1 MNARTPLGDLS
12 LQDRRAIRRAAK
24 RRQKRLWWF
33 AAPVGLLVVFL
44 IAFTVDA
51 LLTSGKT
58 ARNVEVAG
66 VDVGNLDDAALD
78 EAIATIES
86 DFGRRPVEIRLPETT
101 ITTNAADAGLR
112 VDAEATAEAVNDE
125 GRGFVLARPFGWLG
139 RFFSPS
145 TVDLHFAAAELADAP
160 ALNELE
166 ASIATDPVEPS
177 VELVDGAFALVA
189 GQPGLGI
196 APQTI
201 LDQLPEAA
209 AAGSTPIVVDAVP
222 SPIAPSVTDD
232 VVQAAIDEWN
242 AKTAAG
248 LTISVGGESTR
259 QFGAGE
265 LRSWLTLSVA
275 GAEITAAP
283 DADAIRA
290 MLEDRFADLGDLGAP
305 GPITIVDGAPVAA
318 PGEPGTKCCTPD
330 APDAIFDAI
339 ETGAGTVRLELETV
353 DRGEDYLAELG
364 IVELVGEF
372 TTNHDCCQGRVDNIQ
387 RLGEIIRGQIV
398 MPGERFSVNEFVG
411 PRTIEKGFVGGG
423 VIYQGVFKSDIG
435 GGISQFITTFFNAV
449 FFAGLD
455 YDTYQSH
462 SIYISRYP
470 RGREATISYPAP
482 DFAIVNTSE
491 YPVLI
496 WSTWTDTSITVE
508 LYSTKHIEVTQTGQ
522 VDEAAGACTRVTT
535 FRERVYPDGEV
546 VEDSVFALYQP
557 SEGIGCDGRPTVPP
571 TPAPTPAATPEPEP
585 EPTPVPE
592 PTVPVE
598 PTPEPP
604 AEPTPEPPV
613 EPTPEVPPP
622 VTEPPPA

>member
-1 MNARTPLGDLS
+1 MNARTPTGELT

-24 RRQKRLWWF
+24 RRKKRLWWF
-33 AAPVGLLVVFL
+33 AAPVGILVVFL
-44 IAFTVDA
+44 VAFAIDA
-51 LLTSGKT
+51 GLTSGRT

-66 VDVGNLDDAALD
+66 VDVGNLDDADLD
-78 EAIATIES
+78 EAMVAIES
-86 DFGRRPVEIRLPETT
+86 DFSRRAVEIRLPESTMS
-101 ITTNAADAGLR
+101 TNAADVGLR
-112 VDAEATAEAVNDE
+112 VDVAATVDAVNE
-125 GRGFVLARPFGWLG
+125 VGSGFIVTRPFGWLG
-139 RFFSPS
+139 RFFSPAA
-145 TVDLHFAAAELADAP
+145 VDLRFAAADLADAP
-160 ALNELE
+160 ALRELE
-166 ASIATDPVEPS
+166 ASITADPVEPS
-177 VELVDGAFALVA
+177 VDLVDGELVLVA
-189 GQPGLGI
+189 GQPGRGI

-201 LDQLPEAA
+201 LDQLPAAA
-209 AAGSTPIVVDAVP
+209 AAGATPIVVDAEP
-222 SPIAPSVTDD
+222 SPIEPTVSDGD
-232 VVQAAIDEWN
+232 VQAAIDEWN
-242 AKTAAG
+242 AMTAAG
-248 LTISVGGESTR
+248 LTISVGSEATS

-265 LRSWLTLSVA
+265 LRSWLTLSVD
-275 GAEITAAP
+275 GTEIIAAP
-283 DADAIRA
+283 DAVAIRA
-290 MLEDRFADLGDLGAP
+290 MLDERFADVGDLGAP
-305 GPITIVDGAPVAA
+305 GDITIVDGAPVAE
-318 PGEPGTKCCTPD
+318 PGEPGTKCCTAE
-330 APDAIFDAI
+330 APDQIFEAI
-339 ETGAGTVRLELETV
+339 ETGAGAVRLELETV
-353 DRGEDYLAELG
+353 DRGDDYLAELG

-372 TTNHDCCQGRVDNIQ
+372 TTNHDCCQSRVTNIQ

-398 MPGERFSVNEFVG
+398 MPGDQFSVNEFVG
-411 PRTIEKGFVGGG
+411 PRTTEKGFVGGG

-571 TPAPTPAATPEPEP
+571 TPAPPPAATPEPEP
-585 EPTPVPE
+585 TPPPEETPPPEPE
-592 PTVPVE
+592 PTLP
-598 PTPEPP
+598 PEPP
-604 AEPTPEPPV
+604 PPEPP
-613 EPTPEVPPP
+613 PP
-622 VTEPPPA
+622 EPPPPEPPPPA